1 MKINHSPSYYYRLPK
16 LARLVT
22 INMYTVKQR
31 GGKLMK
37 VKLNITSNLNEEK
50 AEFWINADCKIKLN
64 TL

>member
-1 MKINHSPSYYYRLPK
+1 
-16 LARLVT
+16 
-22 INMYTVKQR
+22 MYTVKQR